1 MLVKSILVVLGIT
14 AGTAAGYGVLAK
26 AAPDAAAPIE
36 GLLRDIGLGWD
47 EASCQANPRACL
59 TSRYEQLEAL
69 ERQVGTSTGA
79 IRAELDRVSRLVSD
93 QEELV
98 ARNALFLEQGRD
110 LYRKRDAEGAAAA
123 DAPIRFAGRTY
134 PNRATFR
141 AQANVQVHWNGVL
154 RIDAQGQHAFVLEL
168 SKAEGFGIGN
178 CRGVLRLN
186 DQIVIDNGINFRF
199 RGPNV
204 QSSLIQG
211 ARNLAP
217 GAYDFSLFVTCVRD
231 NNDAFGLVTA
241 SLAMAGPGDRVPRP
255 IAADRLGV
263 RE

>member
-1 MLVKSILVVLGIT
+1 MTDFRLAALVG
-14 AGTAAGYGVLAK
+14 AALF
-26 AAPDAAAPIE
+26 AAAPAAAQPSNQE
-36 GLLRDIGLGWD
+36 LDQRM
-47 EASCQANPRACL
+47 QR
-59 TSRYEQLEAL
+59 L
-69 ERQVGTSTGA
+69 ERSVDTILDLLQGN
-79 IRAELDRVSRLVSD
+79 RAPAA
-93 QEELV
+93 QP
-98 ARNALFLEQGRD
+98 
-110 LYRKRDAEGAAAA
+110 AAASSA
-123 DAPIRFAGRTY
+123 APAPTGIRWGMLHMDVHTRAMNQQEIDAANRDPSALPAGPDDFPAGSVPVRAG
-134 PNRATFR
+134 ATFNLGAFTEDASLAR
-141 AQANVQVHWNGVL
+141 LRNAQANVQVHWNGVL